1 MISSKK
7 HIQQLVVLLAAKE
20 ILNIVVSPGSR
31 NGALV
36 QTLVADGRFNCLN
49 IVDERS
55 AAYFALGMAQA
66 NKQPVALLCSS
77 GTAALNYA
85 PAVAEAYY
93 QGVPLV
99 ILTAD
104 RPDYWI
110 DQLEAQ
116 CINQQGIYRNFVAQE
131 IQLPL
136 GESPQE
142 ISHANRK
149 INACLN
155 AAFEKQQPVH
165 INIPL
170 EEPLYEF
177 VDEILPTNIRN
188 IPLTHQEVSLTIEKV
203 ELLVNRL
210 NQSKQILI
218 VVGQMLPEE
227 GLSELLELFA
237 DMTGAVVI
245 AEPLAN
251 VQVNNMIGNFDSI
264 LSLLSEEDKEN
275 LRPQIIITMGR
286 QLVSKRIKQFLRTF
300 QPHEHW
306 HISSLAQHA
315 DTYWSLSDVIPLS
328 SKKFLETMLSA
339 FYDVEMGF
347 HLQSSYIMQWTDFSR
362 QAKLHDAQKTSSTF
376 CDQRVHELL
385 KEYIPEGSIMH
396 YGNSAS
402 IRYGIMQPNR
412 AKLVF
417 CNRGTSGIDGSLSTA
432 VGFASTSAE
441 LNTIVLGDLSFFYDS
456 NALWNNDFPSNL
468 RIIIVNNS
476 GGRIFSMIP
485 GPSKSVAYEKHF
497 LTKHSFRAKG
507 IAESFRIKYIS
518 AENEEEVRQGLTYIF
533 SRDCRKACIL
543 EVMIEDPLN

>member
-1 MISSKK
+1 MISPKK
-7 HIQQLVVLLAAKE
+7 HIQQLAALLAAKE
-20 ILNIVVSPGSR
+20 ILDIVVSPGSR

-36 QTLVADGRFNCLN
+36 QTLVADGRFNCFNL
-49 IVDERS
+49 VDERS

-66 NKQPVALLCSS
+66 KQVPVALLCSS

-99 ILTAD
+99 VLTAD

-116 CINQQGIYRNFVAQE
+116 CINQRGIYQNFVASE
-131 IQLPL
+131 ISLPL

-142 ISHANRK
+142 ISHANRQ

-155 AAFEKQQPVH
+155 AALEKRLPVH
-165 INIPL
+165 INFPL

-177 VDEILPTNIRN
+177 VEEVLPSNIRN
-188 IPLTHQEVSLTIEKV
+188 IPLTRQEVSLTIEKV

-210 NQSKQILI
+210 HQSDQILI
-218 VVGQMLPEE
+218 LVGQLFPEE

-251 VQVNNMIGNFDSI
+251 VRTERLIGNFDHT
-264 LSLLSEEDKEN
+264 LSSLSEEEKED
-275 LRPQIIITMGR
+275 LRPQIIITMGG
-286 QLVSKRIKQFLRTF
+286 QFVSKRIKQYLRSY

-306 HISSLAQHA
+306 HISVSSHQA
-315 DTYWSLSDVIPLS
+315 DTYWSLTDVIPLS
-328 SKKFLETMLSA
+328 AKAFLETMLSA

-347 HLQSSYIMQWTDFSR
+347 QLQSNYRELWESFSQGAQAETKLSTDFT
-362 QAKLHDAQKTSSTF
+362 DA
-376 CDQRVHELL
+376 RIHELL
-385 KEYIPEGSIMH
+385 KEYIPEGSIVH

-402 IRYGIMQPNR
+402 IRHAIAHPNR
-412 AKLVF
+412 AGSVF

-432 VGFASTSAE
+432 VGFASTSAD

-468 RIIIVNNS
+468 RIIIINN
-476 GGRIFSMIP
+476 GGGAIFGMIP
-485 GPSKSVAYEKHF
+485 GPSKTTAFRKHF
-497 LTKHSFRAKG
+497 LAEHSFRAKG
-507 IAESFRIKYIS
+507 IAETFGINYLS
-518 AENEEEVRQGLTYIF
+518 AENEAEVRKGLDYIY
-533 SRDCRKACIL
+533 SRECRRACVL
-543 EVMIEDPLN
+543 EVVTGVSLS